1 MLPWVIIQYD
11 LDEFPFPAIVAR
23 HVGSELSRLHERY
36 QLERLAY
43 GTEQQTPL
51 HELLYSIGE
60 PFFETYARF
69 LRRVVRPLIGDDV
82 IYQMRPNFRVQL
94 PGNIAVRGFHRDR
107 DDNHLKTEINCWL
120 PLTPVSDTTAVWIES
135 WEGAGDH
142 RPAVVQPGELLVFDG
157 SNLEHGN
164 RESTSATTRVSFD
177 FRVVPGSVF
186 QPSNARSVYLGVR
199 FQLGEYF
206 ARLEPDGAPAA
217 PTPIDHPVPG
227 DGRSARRR

>member
-1 MLPWVIIQYD
+1 MEDAMLPWVIIQYD

-43 GTEQQTPL
+43 GTEQQT
-51 HELLYSIGE
+51 
-60 PFFETYARF
+60 
-69 LRRVVRPLIGDDV
+69 PLIGDDV